1 MVASEIGSEPGGAGE
16 SSVLFGDLG
25 RYPRAA
31 DAISIKDSCPAAR
44 CTVAKSVQPA
54 GYIE

>member
-1 MVASEIGSEPGGAGE
+1 VASEIGSEPGGAGE

-44 CTVAKSVQPA
+44 CTVAKSVQPT